1 MATVS
6 SVPADLSSEL
16 ANVVSEMINYALS
29 PLALVPVCR
38 RVTLQC
44 GIGEQ
49 RWLITVI
56 ADDRDTPAPNGTTTR
71 ERLYTWEAG
80 ECPSDPY
87 DVVDFEEF
95 SRYLF
100 ETPAEA
106 LADATRFL
114 AEHLAVPEPIPAGV
128 A

>member
-1 MATVS
+1 MVTVS
-6 SVPADLSSEL
+6 SVPADLCSAL
-16 ANVVSEMINYALS
+16 ANVVSEMQECALA
-29 PLALVPVCR
+29 PLVLVPFCR

-44 GIGEQ
+44 GIGEH

-56 ADDRDTPAPNGTTTR
+56 ADDRDTTAPDGTTTR

-87 DVVDFEEF
+87 DVVDFEVI

-114 AEHLAVPEPIPAGV
+114 AEHLAVPEPISAG
-128 A
+128 AA